1 MRDHL
6 AQLDFAP
13 GLWNDLLLHLHLLE
27 MDPNGRSTQV
37 NFCSLPP
44 MRWASLATRWT
55 STANQPQERH
65 AGRDGA
71 DFQLKFAEHCRK
83 LATMCC

>member
-27 MDPNGRSTQV
+27 MDLNGRSAHV
-37 NFCSLPP
+37 DFRSLPP
-44 MRWASLATRWT
+44 TRWA
-55 STANQPQERH
+55 
-65 AGRDGA
+65 
-71 DFQLKFAEHCRK
+71 
-83 LATMCC
+83 